1 MIKRLTS
8 IQHPLVKHLVKLRQ
22 NRDYRYNEQSLLIE
36 GIKPVEELV
45 HNGRFKVIVVYNE
58 SMIPLGAN
66 ADEVL
71 LVNEAVMRKISGMTT
86 PEGVIVEMAMPQPYS
101 LQSSRY
107 VIALDGVSDP
117 GNVGTI
123 IRSALALGWDGA
135 FILNDSCDPF
145 NEKALRAAR
154 GATFKLPL
162 GWGSWDDLNRLI
174 KTNGLKPMVADING
188 TELSKVQ
195 GKSGSLL
202 VLGNEAHGP
211 SKEAKA
217 LCEAVTITMPGAMES
232 LNVAVAGGILMY
244 ALRQGKGT

>member
-174 KTNGLKPMVADING
+174 KTNG
-188 TELSKVQ
+188 
-195 GKSGSLL
+195 
-202 VLGNEAHGP
+202 
-211 SKEAKA
+211 
-217 LCEAVTITMPGAMES
+217 
-232 LNVAVAGGILMY
+232 
-244 ALRQGKGT
+244 